1 MATTTVKS
9 THFYQLFSETLRV
22 LKEEKPAYISAIEN
36 NGYSYKI
43 TALLNKHSLLII
55 LMTEFLSHVP
65 CNDKEIACKKREII
79 NEYQVRLLSDSS
91 SDALS
96 ITQVV
101 QNLDENNIIDVLLN
115 TRTERAIEILEAIGL
130 DCSLLSPS
138 SSAKVSDDIA
148 APNHYEFLERL
159 MRFEPRKGIAIARHF
174 SGSDALAQK
183 LIEYG
188 MLRHMSSPPALEF
201 YLSKLTD
208 DEAAK
213 LIMSTTMENF
223 IIELMTPNSEMI
235 APIVLRGVDVMKKAL
250 KQPESSST
258 AAVSVGW
265 LPKVRTSLQ
274 ERGYSEK
281 TVLQSLTELEQ
292 NQLVKQQ
299 LDKLNAVTK
308 KSSLKADSSSG
319 VVSTVT
325 KYKPEKV
332 KEKRLILQASLKEL
346 VSL

>member
-9 THFYQLFSETLRV
+9 THFYQPLSDTLRT
-22 LKEEKPAYISAIEN
+22 LKEDKEAFISGKKSN
-36 NGYSYKI
+36 DDSYTI
-43 TALLNKHSLLII
+43 AASLNKNNLLIT
-55 LMTEFLSHVP
+55 LMIGFFSNTPADH
-65 CNDKEIACKKREII
+65 DEIACKKREII

-91 SDALS
+91 SEALS
-96 ITQVV
+96 IAQVV

-130 DCSLLSPS
+130 ERSLLSS
-138 SSAKVSDDIA
+138 SSSPEMSDDFDI
-148 APNHYEFLERL
+148 PNDYEFLKPF